1 MVVERWRPYL
11 QRQAFIIKT
20 DHKSL
25 CYLGEQHLQSELQ
38 KKPMTRLMGL
48 QFKILY
54 KKGQDNQAAN
64 ALSRIGHVMAIQA
77 LSEVQL
83 LWIQEVINS

>member
-1 MVVERWRPYL
+1 
-11 QRQAFIIKT
+11 
-20 DHKSL
+20 
-25 CYLGEQHLQSELQ
+25 
-38 KKPMTRLMGL
+38 MGL